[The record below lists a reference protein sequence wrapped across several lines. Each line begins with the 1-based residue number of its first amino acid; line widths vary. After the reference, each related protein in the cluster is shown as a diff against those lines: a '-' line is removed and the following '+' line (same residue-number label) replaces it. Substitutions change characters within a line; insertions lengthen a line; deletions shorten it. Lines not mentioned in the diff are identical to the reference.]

1 MNTIRVALLEDLH
14 DIREM
19 LQQLI
24 NSANGFD
31 CTLVFGTAEEALQ
44 HKGLADIDVILVD
57 VNLPGMNGIE
67 FIRRIKSTYPNLH
80 CIVCSIYEDD
90 EKIFN
95 ALSAGATGYL
105 LKNTSPAKLIEG
117 IQEVCNGGSP
127 MSMSVA
133 RRVVA
138 HFSQPRHSN
147 AAEVLTPREKEI
159 LDLLAQGL
167 LYKEIAAQLNLAKG
181 TVHIHIHNIYH
192 KLQVN
197 NRTEAINKVFHNR

>member
-1 MNTIRVALLEDLH
+1 MKVIRVAILEDLH

-19 LQQLI
+19 WQHLI
-24 NSANGFD
+24 STEEGFLCEWAFASAED
-31 CTLVFGTAEEALQ
+31 ALA
-44 HKGLADIDVILVD
+44 HSGMDNIDVFLVD
-57 VNLPGMNGIE
+57 VNLPGINGIE
-67 FIRRIKSTYPNLH
+67 FIKRVKANYPNLQ
-80 CIVCSIYEDD
+80 CIVCSVYEDD

-95 ALSAGATGYL
+95 ALAAGATGYL
-105 LKNTSPAKLIEG
+105 LKSTSPAKLLES

-138 HFSQPRHSN
+138 HFAAPRASS